1 MSDVE
6 VSVVLPAYNE
16 EETIERTVEVT
27 LDALASFLPAG
38 SYEVIVAE
46 DGCED
51 RTPELAAELA
61 AARSPVRH
69 VHADERLG
77 RGGALEYAFDEATG
91 ETLVYFDTDLATDMR
106 HLEELV
112 ESVRSGEYDL
122 VTGSRWLPGSDA
134 DRPATRG
141 VPSQWFN
148 RFVRLFLR
156 SDLRDHQC
164 GFKAFDREALFDVL
178 AGVEDDHWFWDT
190 EVLVRA
196 QRAGYRVREF
206 PVEWTP
212 RGDSKVDIV
221 RDVLGMGSQIMR
233 TWWQLSVSPRVTRRV
248 SLAAGST
255 LVVLAVL
262 LMTVYLNPG
271 DVIERMAGADPALI
285 LLAGAVYVLS
295 WPLRGLRYR
304 DILSELG
311 YTERVSFLTG
321 AVFISQTGNLVFPA
335 RAGDGVRAYVMK
347 ARRSIPYPSGFASLA
362 VERVFDLLTITALA
376 GAVVLGFVTS
386 GNGAEL
392 STALTGSGLSSDS
405 AASGRTALVVAGA
418 VGVAAILAAAA
429 IVASARS
436 SRNYA
441 REAVTRLSSDAYAD
455 YVAGVVE
462 QFAGDVQT
470 VARDRLYV
478 TGELLDDAR
487 HVVRVGVGT
496 QPRDRFPGVVAA
508 RPRAGH
514 DGCSRQDGRHT
525 DRSGDDERRPS
536 AGGAVARQPAPGE
549 RRGQLCAVSARHEPE
564 DDGSGESGDREQVEH
579 ALDGQR
585 GEARGVGDRP
595 ARLHHVGA
603 DAVARPGRKDEVAGL
618 ADEDGPGQ
626 KADTFGVPEFR
637 EDIPV
642 PESAKRPGENVDG
655 AGQEDQRWIG
665 ARHPLYHVARVQVDC
680 HQQHREHHESAPG
693 GQRHASCH
701 ARAHRELP
709 PRPHDLAPHPEDV
722 PDDVDLRVA
731 SRRPLDGELPDAV
744 ARPLCANQYLGVP
757 EPVVVLH
764 AREHVEQ
771 RLAVE
776 RLEPALVVAEIRP
789 QEQAHEPVEPLARDS
804 ARGRPV
810 GVAAGQPPRARHQV
824 VLAGPD
830 ALDELLEVAHVR
842 RQVRVEV
849 DQRLARGLVEG
860 VLQGPAAAQP
870 LVGVDVSHRR
880 TGRREL
886 GGQLRR
892 PVLAAVLGDDHLV
905 AAGREKRGERVER
918 HLDGPLDRLL
928 LVVSG
933 EDDAHLDVAHWCRLC
948 RL

>member
-392 STALTGSGLSSDS
+392 STALTGSGLSSDN

-470 VARDRLYV
+470 VARDRRSF
-478 TGELLDDAR
+478 A
-487 HVVRVGVGT
+487 RVGANSLVIWSLDVVTAVVVLFAFDVGLSLSL
-496 QPRDRFPGVVAA
+496 VVAA
-508 RPRAGH
+508 GFF
-514 DGCSRQDGRHT
+514 
-525 DRSGDDERRPS
+525 
-536 AGGAVARQPAPGE
+536 
-549 RRGQLCAVSARHEPE
+549 AVSVGNLAKVLPLSP
-564 DDGSGESGDREQVEH
+564 G
-579 ALDGQR
+579 
-585 GEARGVGDRP
+585 GVGLYEG
-595 ARLHHVGA
+595 AFTLLMVGLTPLTVVTA
-603 DAVARPGRKDEVAGL
+603 LSIAIVDHAIKNAVTVVGGL
-618 ADEDGPGQ
+618 ASM
-626 KADTFGVPEFR
+626 ALL
-637 EDIPV
+637 
-642 PESAKRPGENVDG
+642 NVS
-655 AGQEDQRWIG
+655 
-665 ARHPLYHVARVQVDC
+665 LTT
-680 HQQHREHHESAPG
+680 
-693 GQRHASCH
+693 
-701 ARAHRELP
+701 
-709 PRPHDLAPHPEDV
+709 
-722 PDDVDLRVA
+722 
-731 SRRPLDGELPDAV
+731 
-744 ARPLCANQYLGVP
+744 
-757 EPVVVLH
+757 
-764 AREHVEQ
+764 
-771 RLAVE
+771 AVE
-776 RLEPALVVAEIRP
+776 ESRDVEATP
-789 QEQAHEPVEPLARDS
+789 QD
-804 ARGRPV
+804 
-810 GVAAGQPPRARHQV
+810 
-824 VLAGPD
+824 
-830 ALDELLEVAHVR
+830 
-842 RQVRVEV
+842 
-849 DQRLARGLVEG
+849 
-860 VLQGPAAAQP
+860 
-870 LVGVDVSHRR
+870 
-880 TGRREL
+880 
-886 GGQLRR
+886 
-892 PVLAAVLGDDHLV
+892 
-905 AAGREKRGERVER
+905 
-918 HLDGPLDRLL
+918 
-928 LVVSG
+928 
-933 EDDAHLDVAHWCRLC
+933 
-948 RL
+948 